1 MKIRPATAVRGD
13 IALPGDKS
21 ISHRAAMISA
31 IASGPSRISN
41 FAGSADCESTLACLE
56 TLGVDIQRN
65 GSEITIQGKGK
76 YGFIA
81 PSVPLDCGNSGTT
94 MRLLAGFLAGQ
105 PFAST
110 MIGDESLSSRP
121 MGRVIEPLGS
131 MGCRIDSSNG
141 TAPLRIL
148 GSRPL
153 SAIEYG
159 MPVSSAQIKSCVLLA
174 GLFADGIT
182 EVTERTTTRD
192 HTERMLRRFGARI
205 TETVS
210 ESGKTIAID
219 GSSELNAAEIRVPG
233 DISGAAFFAAAA
245 AGLPGSHVTIKNVGI
260 NPTRTA
266 FLNVLEPFGVNFSV
280 SDTDDRS
287 GEPVGTLNVYGDAFE
302 SVDAPILIDGAD
314 IPNLIDEIPILAVL
328 GTRLPGGLEVRDAAE
343 LRVKESDRIA
353 AVTENLKRM
362 GAHVEEFDD
371 GFRIYHSE
379 LKGAEIESFGDH
391 RIAMAFAVAGLFA
404 SGETNILRPEC
415 VAISFPDFF
424 EQLEKTVSR

>member
-1 MKIRPATAVRGD
+1 MKIRPATTVRGH

-41 FAGSADCESTLACLE
+41 FAASADCESTLACLE
-56 TLGVDIQRN
+56 KLGVGIQRN
-65 GSEITIQGKGK
+65 GAEIFIEGNGK
-76 YGFIA
+76 YGFSA
-81 PSVPLDCGNSGTT
+81 PTVPLDCGNSGTT
-94 MRLLAGFLAGQ
+94 MRLLAGILAGQ

-121 MGRVIEPLGS
+121 MGRVTEPLGR
-131 MGCRIDSSNG
+131 MGCRIDSSDG
-141 TAPLRIL
+141 TAPLQIL

-153 SAIEYG
+153 SAIKYG

-245 AGLPGSHVTIKNVGI
+245 AGLPGSHVTIRNVGI

-266 FLNVLEPFGVNFSV
+266 FLDVLKRCGIRVTI
-280 SDTDDRS
+280 SDADNSS
-287 GEPVGTLNVYGDAFE
+287 GEPVGTLHVYGGDFAHT
-302 SVDAPILIDGAD
+302 DAPVIVDGPD
-314 IPNLIDEIPILAVL
+314 IPNLIDEIPILAIL

-343 LRVKESDRIA
+343 LRVKESDRIT
-353 AVTENLKRM
+353 AVTDNLTRM
-362 GAHVEEFDD
+362 GAHVEEFSD
-371 GFRIYHSE
+371 GFRVHNSE
-379 LKGAEIESFGDH
+379 LRGAEIESFGDH
-391 RIAMAFAVAGLFA
+391 RIAMAFAMAGLFA

-415 VAISFPDFF
+415 AAVSFPNFF
-424 EQLEKTVSR
+424 DQLERAAIR